1 MAARIQLLLKHCVKV
16 FLCNLNMFIFV
27 NLLNVD
33 NNSLEPYLYRGT
45 SILDL
50 AVGFIEK
57 FGEFLWRVIQ

>member
-1 MAARIQLLLKHCVKV
+1 
-16 FLCNLNMFIFV
+16 MFIFV